1 MKKVSCLDDK
11 TSVKKIPLFGF
22 MAIDLKE
29 SLRYASNR
37 VKKYLGKEIINF
49 NFDLFK

>member
-1 MKKVSCLDDK
+1 MKKVSCSDDK

-29 SLRYASNR
+29 
-37 VKKYLGKEIINF
+37 NF
-49 NFDLFK
+49 KVCIQ